1 MSKYTKSLAQFSA
14 LDSIVNTAALKQFS
28 ALDSVVNAATLKQF
42 SALDS
47 IVNNAALKQFRA
59 LDSVVNAATLK
70 QFSALDSIVSNAAL
84 KQFRALDSVVNA
96 ATLKQFS
103 ALDSIVNTAALKQFS
118 ALDSVVNAAALK
130 QFSVLDTIA
139 NAAALKQLNVFDSVV
154 NASSLMHFDTL
165 NSLYTEQE
173 LSEFSEVL
181 SEAGDSLQRDESSQQ
196 NIEKTFKKL
205 PVFFLLF
212 LKYLFNYIVMPLFV
226 AVCLQPLLAE
236 YLQNNS
242 EPRRVQKNAIKKLPQ
257 NAGIEVAAVNR
268 FISGDRVRLRTSSS
282 IKSQVISN
290 LSFGQ
295 LVYVLEKERSWVKVA
310 VPQKDGNT
318 LEGWVFNEYT
328 ERFK

>member
-28 ALDSVVNAATLKQF
+28 
-42 SALDS
+42 
-47 IVNNAALKQFRA
+47 A

>member
-1 MSKYTKSLAQFSA
+1 HSVINS
-14 LDSIVNTAALKQFS
+14 AALKQFG
-28 ALDSVVNAATLKQF
+28 ALDSVVNAATVKQF
-42 SALDS
+42 G
-47 IVNNAALKQFRA
+47 A
-59 LDSVVNAATLK
+59 LDSVVNSATLK
-70 QFSALDSIVSNAAL
+70 QFGV
-84 KQFRALDSVVNA
+84 FDSVIN
-96 ATLKQFS
+96 S
-103 ALDSIVNTAALKQFS
+103 
-118 ALDSVVNAAALK
+118 AALK
-130 QFSVLDTIA
+130 QFSVLDLIA
-139 NAAALKQLNVFDSVV
+139 NAVTLKQLNAFDSIV

-181 SEAGDSLQRDESSQQ
+181 SEVGDSFQNGDSPQQ
-196 NIEKTFKKL
+196 DIENTFKKL
-205 PVFFLLF
+205 PFFFLLF

-236 YLQNNS
+236 YLQNSS
-242 EPRRVQKNAIKKLPQ
+242 EPRRVQKSAIKKLPQ
-257 NAGIEVAAVNR
+257 NAGIETTAVHR
-268 FISGDRVRLRTSSS
+268 FISGDGVRLRSSSS
-282 IKSQVISN
+282 IKSEVISN

>member
-1 MSKYTKSLAQFSA
+1 MSKYIENLAQFGALGSVFNA
-14 LDSIVNTAALKQFS
+14 ATLKQFGVLDSVINSAALKQFG
-28 ALDSVVNAATLKQF
+28 ALDSVVNAATMRQF
-42 SALDS
+42 GALDS
-47 IVNNAALKQFRA
+47 VVNSAALKQFGA
-59 LDSVVNAATLK
+59 LDSVVNAATVK
-70 QFSALDSIVSNAAL
+70 QFD
-84 KQFRALDSVVNA
+84 ALDSVVNS
-96 ATLKQFS
+96 ATLKQFG
-103 ALDSIVNTAALKQFS
+103 VF
-118 ALDSVVNAAALK
+118 DSVINSAALK
-130 QFSVLDTIA
+130 QFSVLDLIA
-139 NAAALKQLNVFDSVV
+139 NAVTLKQLNAFDSIV

-181 SEAGDSLQRDESSQQ
+181 SEVGDSFQNGDSPQQ
-196 NIEKTFKKL
+196 DIENTFKKL
-205 PVFFLLF
+205 PFFFLLF

-236 YLQNNS
+236 YLQNSS
-242 EPRRVQKNAIKKLPQ
+242 EPRRVQKSAIKKLPQ
-257 NAGIEVAAVNR
+257 NAGIETTAVHR
-268 FISGDRVRLRTSSS
+268 FISGDGVRLRSSSS
-282 IKSQVISN
+282 IKSEVISN

>member
-1 MSKYTKSLAQFSA
+1 MSKYTENLAQFSA
-14 LDSIVNTAALKQFS
+14 LDSIVNAATLKQFSALNSVVNSAALKQFS
-28 ALDSVVNAATLKQF
+28 ALDSVVNTVTLKQF

-47 IVNNAALKQFRA
+47 VVNSAVLKQFRA
-59 LDSVVNAATLK
+59 LDSVVNTAT
-70 QFSALDSIVSNAAL
+70 
-84 KQFRALDSVVNA
+84 
-96 ATLKQFS
+96 
-103 ALDSIVNTAALKQFS
+103 LKQFS
-118 ALDSVVNAAALK
+118 ALDSVVNSAALK
-130 QFSVLDTIA
+130 RFIALDSVINTATLKHFSALDSIVNVAT
-139 NAAALKQLNVFDSVV
+139 LKQLNAFDSVV
-154 NASSLMHFDTL
+154 NTPSLMHFDTL

-173 LSEFSEVL
+173 LSEFYEVL
-181 SEAGDSLQRDESSQQ
+181 SEASDTFQKGESSQQ
-196 NIEKTFKKL
+196 DIENTFKKL

-242 EPRRVQKNAIKKLPQ
+242 EPRRVQKSAIKKLPQ
-257 NAGIEVAAVNR
+257 KTGIEITAVNR
-268 FISGDRVRLRTSSS
+268 FISGDGVRLRFSSS
-282 IKSQVISN
+282 IKSEVISN

-295 LVYVLEKERSWVKVA
+295 LVYILEKERSWVKVA

>member
-28 ALDSVVNAATLKQF
+28 
-42 SALDS
+42 
-47 IVNNAALKQFRA
+47 A

-295 LVYVLEKERSWVKVA
+295 LVYVLAKERSWVKVA